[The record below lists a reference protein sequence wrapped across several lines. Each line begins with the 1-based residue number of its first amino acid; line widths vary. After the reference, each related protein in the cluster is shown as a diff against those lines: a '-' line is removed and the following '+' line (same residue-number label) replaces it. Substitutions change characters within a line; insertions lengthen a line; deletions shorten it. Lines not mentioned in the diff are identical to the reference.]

1 MDGWTSKRVCVLMLI
16 HSEEFT
22 EEALQVLLAVITGG
36 TNFMPHRTHDTG
48 AKLRVQTPMMAER
61 KMKAMKMKR
70 MTKTKKTR
78 S

>member
-1 MDGWTSKRVCVLMLI
+1 MNEFVLCVLMLI

-36 TNFMPHRTHDTG
+36 NNFMPHH
-48 AKLRVQTPMMAER
+48 MMLVL
-61 KMKAMKMKR
+61 
-70 MTKTKKTR
+70 